1 MIRALLVIA
10 LLALAG
16 GAAYVFYHQ
25 KTPPSRPD
33 DPPPPPAISDL
44 PVTFEV
50 DQRKSEP
57 IPGTAGDLVLSIG
70 DVTRGQAMTS
80 LATQDGATVLPRKSM
95 TAGEV
100 AEFRYRE
107 QGFRLTLSAFDTA
120 LVGTDS
126 ATFTV
131 TALSAPLSES
141 QKIEKLIRAIET
153 LDGAVFIRN
162 GDEHDAPK
170 AASHL
175 RRKWNAAG
183 DRVKTAEDFIDG
195 LATESSMSGRPY
207 EIRLADGTVVPS
219 RAFLQEQLARIEHGE
234 N

>member
-1 MIRALLVIA
+1 MVRALVALV
-10 LLALAG
+10 LLVLMG
-16 GAAYVFYHQ
+16 GAAYFFYQ
-25 KTPPSRPD
+25 QQNPPAQPE
-33 DPPPPPAISDL
+33 DPPPPPAITGL
-44 PVTFEV
+44 PVTIHV

-57 IPGTAGDLVLSIG
+57 IPGTAGNLVLSIG

-80 LATQDGATVLPRKSM
+80 LATKEGATVLPRRSM

-100 AEFRYRE
+100 AEFRYRD
-107 QGFRLTLSAFDTA
+107 QGFRLTLSAFDTS

-126 ATFTV
+126 ATFTI
-131 TALSAPLSES
+131 TAMSAPLSES
-141 QKIEKLIRAIET
+141 QKIERLIRSLEALE
-153 LDGAVFIRN
+153 GATFIRN
-162 GDEHDAPK
+162 GGEHDAAK

-195 LATESSMSGRPY
+195 LATESSVSGRHY

-219 RAFLQEQLARIEHGE
+219 GTFLHEQLTRIERGE